1 MSPDKNGDGDGDD
14 DDDDQ
19 DQQNEMACSNQLF
32 IRDNEGEEAREEE
45 IPNELEDSNKA
56 QGFF

>member
-1 MSPDKNGDGDGDD
+1 
-14 DDDDQ
+14 
-19 DQQNEMACSNQLF
+19 LF